1 MSKTFMV
8 VNILREGVNQGQKK
22 SPGKYRR
29 ILFGLNLNLIFWQ
42 ELRLLPALTDV
53 SLLQMQ

>member
-22 SPGKYRR
+22 IPRQ
-29 ILFGLNLNLIFWQ
+29 IPEDIIWV
-42 ELRLLPALTDV
+42 ELEPYFLAGAAA
-53 SLLQMQ
+53 SSCFN